1 MKLVIDTNIVI
12 SALIKDSKSREMI
25 TSGKL
30 ELVSPDFVL
39 SEIRKYESHICTK
52 SGLLNEEFEVL
63 MALIFQKITIIPF
76 QEYESHKEAAKKVME
91 QDIKDIPYV
100 ACYLALKCEGIW
112 TNDEDYKDKAGV
124 KVFST
129 EQLLKLVEGNSPAM
143 E

>member
-63 MALIFQKITIIPF
+63 MALIFQKITI
-76 QEYESHKEAAKKVME
+76 HKENKV
-91 QDIKDIPYV
+91 I
-100 ACYLALKCEGIW
+100 
-112 TNDEDYKDKAGV
+112 
-124 KVFST
+124 
-129 EQLLKLVEGNSPAM
+129 LKLNVEKCYFSQRTASERLRIAKQILLAPIPIKGGLNAKSSRSRQNKD
-143 E
+143 